1 MREPVNAGTGV
12 GAEPLRTGGAAFFA
26 IALGWSWLFWFGS
39 TKVGSGADV
48 AVSPLFL
55 IGGAGPLLAAVL
67 LTHTRESRANQRSL
81 WSRAFDPRRI
91 RDRWWLATLLLQPL
105 VSASALACDLALGG
119 SVPALEMEIGSVSVA
134 LGLVFFTFW
143 FGPLP
148 EELGWRGFALD
159 RLQRRTTALRAS
171 LILGTLWALWHL
183 PLFYMPGTYQ
193 AGLGAGT
200 ARFCGSFCCR
210 WFRSPC

>member
-1 MREPVNAGTGV
+1 M
-12 GAEPLRTGGAAFFA
+12 
-26 IALGWSWLFWFGS
+26 
-39 TKVGSGADV
+39 
-48 AVSPLFL
+48 
-55 IGGAGPLLAAVL
+55 
-67 LTHTRESRANQRSL
+67 
-81 WSRAFDPRRI
+81 
-91 RDRWWLATLLLQPL
+91 
-105 VSASALACDLALGG
+105 
-119 SVPALEMEIGSVSVA
+119 PALEMEIGSVSVA